1 MPVHRLNLTGKR
13 FSRLV
18 VTDFAYTKNYNTY
31 WNCVCDCGNKTI
43 VQGTKLTQGRTKSC
57 GCYMIDRIKE
67 TNSSHG
73 QRHTRLYGIYCKMK
87 ERCNNPNSIEY
98 SSYGGRGIRLCPEWE
113 NDFNSFYQWA
123 KANGY
128 TDSLSIDRIDNDK
141 GYEPENCRWADRI
154 TQANNKR
161 TNHYL
166 TYNGK
171 TQSIAQWARET
182 GLSQSCLRH
191 RIYRGWDV
199 EKALSTPMKG
209 EKNG

>member
-1 MPVHRLNLTGKR
+1 
-13 FSRLV
+13 
-18 VTDFAYTKNYNTY
+18 
-31 WNCVCDCGNKTI
+31 
-43 VQGTKLTQGRTKSC
+43 
-57 GCYMIDRIKE
+57 
-67 TNSSHG
+67 
-73 QRHTRLYGIYCKMK
+73 MK
-87 ERCNNPNSIEY
+87 ERCNNPNSIEFA
-98 SSYGGRGIRLCPEWE
+98 SYGGRGIKLCPEWE
-113 NDFNSFYQWA
+113 NDFNSFYIWA

-128 TDSLSIDRIDNDK
+128 TDSLSIDRIDNNK

-171 TQSIAQWARET
+171 TQSIAQWAREI